1 MGSDPDTDDP
11 ARVVPESTLEQLAT
25 GEIDLETI
33 REHTPEWGRRT
44 ALAALGA
51 TGAAALFSGSA
62 SAATPQGTIGPADRA
77 VLTEIDGDICVG
89 GEPVT
94 DLLEVRV
101 YASASDIPDSLP
113 EGVVALHG

>member
-1 MGSDPDTDDP
+1 M
-11 ARVVPESTLEQLAT
+11 EQLAR
-25 GEIDLETI
+25 GEIGIDDI
-33 REHTPEWGRRT
+33 REQTPEWGRRT

-77 VLTEIDGDICVG
+77 ILAEIDGDICAG

-113 EGVVALHG
+113 EDVVALHG